1 MIRARASLALSPALR
16 GPALRG
22 QTLWGPTLWA
32 LALSALAL
40 SPLAG
45 TAVAAPPAPP
55 REVIQG
61 LVRGEQE
68 GPGALRALQE
78 SGVSPKQAMELI
90 GAVRKLSPKAGD
102 ASFELS
108 DDHGR
113 STEVLTWAP
122 QAPRADGRYGLMIVL
137 HGLGGNAKQL
147 MQFARNIAP
156 PGTIVAA
163 PGAVKLPPT
172 LENEDVPS
180 FGGEWSPLP
189 HWWRYHRE
197 GFPLAALRHL
207 KREFPIDT
215 NRVLLIGYSMGGYGT
230 WGTGLRFPGEF
241 AAIAP
246 LAGGLSRLENLMPRD
261 AKNRRLLHN
270 ARGLPTWFIHGNA
283 DRVVPVRF
291 SRTIHEDLTKA
302 GIDHVYHEV
311 EQGPHIL
318 MPFLR
323 GNDLTGQL
331 VAWLKEQVRD
341 PWPEEVSHTVLGTYH
356 GRRSWLR
363 VEEIEGQHAQV
374 SARVEGNRIQL
385 EGENVA
391 DLTLFLSPKLGLDLS
406 QPVRVQWKERVLYVG
421 MVQPSLE
428 AVLESWR
435 ESEDPALLAP
445 AMLRLRPAQRAEF

>member
-1 MIRARASLALSPALR
+1 MIRTPLAFALGLTLSLAGA
-16 GPALRG
+16 A
-22 QTLWGPTLWA
+22 A
-32 LALSALAL
+32 
-40 SPLAG
+40 
-45 TAVAAPPAPP
+45 AAPPPP
-55 REVIQG
+55 PEVIKG
-61 LVRGEQE
+61 LVRGEQ
-68 GPGALRALQE
+68 PAPDALRALE
-78 SGVSPKQAMELI
+78 TSGVSPLQAIELI
-90 GAVRKLSPKAGD
+90 RKVRKLEPKAGEG
-102 ASFELS
+102 SFELS
-108 DDHGR
+108 DPHGR
-113 STEVLTWAP
+113 STEVLTWTP
-122 QAPRADGRYGLMIVL
+122 KAPRADGRYGLMIVL

-156 PGTIVAA
+156 AGTIVAA

-180 FGGEWSPLP
+180 FGGDWSPLP

-215 NRVLLIGYSMGGYGT
+215 NRVLLVGYSMGGYGT

-241 AAIAP
+241 AGIAP
-246 LAGGLSRLENLMPRD
+246 LAGGISRLENLMPRD
-261 AKNRRLLHN
+261 QKNRRLLGN

-323 GNDLTGQL
+323 GNDLTKQL
-331 VAWLKEQVRD
+331 VSWLGEQVRD
-341 PWPEEVSHTVLGTYH
+341 PWPKEVSHTVLGTDH

-363 VEEIEGQHAQV
+363 VDELAGKHGQV

-391 DLTLFLSPKLGLDLS
+391 ELTLFLSPKLGLDLS
-406 QPVRVQWKERVLYVG
+406 QPVRVQWQERVLYVG
-421 MVQPSLE
+421 MVEHSLQ
-428 AVLESWR
+428 AVMESWR

-445 AMLRLRPAQRAEF
+445 ALLRLRTTQRAEF